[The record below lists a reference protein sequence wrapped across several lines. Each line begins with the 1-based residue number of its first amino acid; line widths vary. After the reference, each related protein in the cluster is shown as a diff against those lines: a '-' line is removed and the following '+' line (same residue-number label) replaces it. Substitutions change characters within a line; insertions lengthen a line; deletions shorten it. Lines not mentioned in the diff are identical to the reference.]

1 MFCKI
6 LELFSFQNIVGFKF
20 ISVLKHD
27 YLSLIQ
33 NEVLPGLHFEGANV
47 RGHRLVRRY
56 AHVKRMRTI
65 PALKIYLLELF
76 LTQFSYVSESI

>member
-1 MFCKI
+1 MFFPEHSANFQFI
-6 LELFSFQNIVGFKF
+6 L
-20 ISVLKHD
+20 VLKHD
-27 YLSLIQ
+27 YLSLVQ